1 MEYELRGEVQRNFS
15 ITPRITCDLVRLDGV
30 EVAMPL
36 LLLPLSSAF
45 ASANLAGTDE
55 GDVDEALVLEE
66 LPKDLKETI
75 ASKRLR
81 VGRGQQT

>member
-1 MEYELRGEVQRNFS
+1 MEYELRWEVQGNFS
-15 ITPRITCDLVRLDGV
+15 ITPKITCDLVRLDGV

-36 LLLPLSSAF
+36 LLLPLSS
-45 ASANLAGTDE
+45 SANLAGTDE

>member
-1 MEYELRGEVQRNFS
+1 MEYELRWEVQRNFS

-36 LLLPLSSAF
+36 LLLPLSAS

-75 ASKRLR
+75 ASMRLR

>member
-1 MEYELRGEVQRNFS
+1 M
-15 ITPRITCDLVRLDGV
+15 RLDGV

-36 LLLPLSSAF
+36 LLLPLSSASS
-45 ASANLAGTDE
+45 SANLAGTDE

>member
-1 MEYELRGEVQRNFS
+1 M
-15 ITPRITCDLVRLDGV
+15 RLDGV

-36 LLLPLSSAF
+36 LPLPLSAS

-66 LPKDLKETI
+66 LPKDLKGI
-75 ASKRLR
+75 MASMRLR
-81 VGRGQQT
+81 V

>member
-1 MEYELRGEVQRNFS
+1 MEYELTWEVQRNFS

-36 LLLPLSSAF
+36 LLLPLSS
-45 ASANLAGTDE
+45 SANLAGTDE

-81 VGRGQQT
+81 VRRMQQT

>member
-1 MEYELRGEVQRNFS
+1 M
-15 ITPRITCDLVRLDGV
+15 RLDGV

-36 LLLPLSSAF
+36 LLLPLSS
-45 ASANLAGTDE
+45 SANLAGTDE

-66 LPKDLKETI
+66 LPKDLKGMI

-81 VGRGQQT
+81 V

>member
-1 MEYELRGEVQRNFS
+1 MRSQCNFR

-36 LLLPLSSAF
+36 LLLPLSSAS
-45 ASANLAGTDE
+45 SANLAGTDE

-66 LPKDLKETI
+66 LPKDLKGI
-75 ASKRLR
+75 MASMRLR
-81 VGRGQQT
+81 V

>member
-1 MEYELRGEVQRNFS
+1 MEYELRWEVQRNFS

-36 LLLPLSSAF
+36 LPLPLSAS
-45 ASANLAGTDE
+45 SANLAGTDE

-66 LPKDLKETI
+66 LPKDLKEI
-75 ASKRLR
+75 MASMRLR
-81 VGRGQQT
+81 VRRRRKT

>member
-1 MEYELRGEVQRNFS
+1 MEYELRWEVQRNFS

-36 LLLPLSSAF
+36 PLLPLSAS
-45 ASANLAGTDE
+45 SANLAGTDE

-75 ASKRLR
+75 ASMRLR

>member
-1 MEYELRGEVQRNFS
+1 MEYELRWEVQRNFS

-36 LLLPLSSAF
+36 LLLPLSS
-45 ASANLAGTDE
+45 SANLAGTDE

-66 LPKDLKETI
+66 LPKDLKGMI

-81 VGRGQQT
+81 V

>member
-1 MEYELRGEVQRNFS
+1 MEYELRWEVQRNFS

-36 LLLPLSSAF
+36 LLLPLSS
-45 ASANLAGTDE
+45 SANLAGTDE

>member
-1 MEYELRGEVQRNFS
+1 MEYELRWEVQGNFS

-36 LLLPLSSAF
+36 LLLPLSSS